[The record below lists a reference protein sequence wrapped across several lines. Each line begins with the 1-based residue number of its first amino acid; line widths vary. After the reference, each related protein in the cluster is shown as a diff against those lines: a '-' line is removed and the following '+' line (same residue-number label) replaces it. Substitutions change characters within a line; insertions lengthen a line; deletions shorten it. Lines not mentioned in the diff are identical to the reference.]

1 VATTTGRSNGRHVLP
16 DLVTVEPETR
26 VVGSLSEKAYYLL
39 RDRLITLELPPGA
52 TIDERGLQHEL
63 GMGRTPI
70 REALRR
76 LADARLVEVVPRRGM
91 FASHVHL
98 GDLRAISEVR
108 ARLEGHA
115 ARLAAQRAREDE
127 LAAASTLLRELRA
140 QDEAGAGPRELIR
153 LDQRVHR
160 LVHRATHNPFLAA
173 TLEEY
178 YVHSLRLWFL
188 VLDNLPHLEHAVAEH
203 VELLTAI
210 HDRDPDTAEQ
220 VALRHVA
227 DFENKIRVAI

>member
-1 VATTTGRSNGRHVLP
+1 VATTTDRREGRHVLP
-16 DLVTVEPETR
+16 DLVTLEPER
-26 VVGSLSEKAYYLL
+26 RAVGSLSEKAYYLL
-39 RDRLITLELPPGA
+39 RDRLITLDLAPGA
-52 TIDERGLQHEL
+52 TIDERSLQDEL

-91 FASHVHL
+91 FASHVDL

-108 ARLEGHA
+108 GQLEAHA
-115 ARLAAQRAREDE
+115 AQLAARRLRPADREDV
-127 LAAASTLLRELRA
+127 ATLLAELRA
-140 QDEAGAGPRELIR
+140 GGKAGSRRLIQ

-160 LVHRATHNPFLAA
+160 FIHRATHNAYLAA

-188 VLDNLPHLEHAVAEH
+188 VLDQLPRLGHAVGEH
-203 VELLTAI
+203 VDLLVAI
-210 HDRDPDTAEQ
+210 DRGEADAAADLAR
-220 VALRHVA
+220 RHVT
-227 DFENKIRVAI
+227 DFEEQIRAVL

>member
-1 VATTTGRSNGRHVLP
+1 MVTTTGRTDGGYALP

-26 VVGSLSEKAYYLL
+26 VVASLSEKAYYLL
-39 RDRLITLELPPGA
+39 RDRLITLDLPPGA
-52 TIDERGLQHEL
+52 TIDERALQDEL

-108 ARLEGHA
+108 AQLEGYA
-115 ARLAAQRAREDE
+115 ARIAATRARATD
-127 LAAASTLLRELRA
+127 LAAATTLLAELRA
-140 QDEAGAGPRELIR
+140 NPAAPRELIR

-160 LVHRATHNPFLAA
+160 LVHRATHNAFLVA

-188 VLDNLPHLEHAVAEH
+188 VLDHLPHLEHAVSEH

-210 HDRDPDTAEQ
+210 HDRDAPTAERL
-220 VALRHVA
+220 ARRHVA
-227 DFENKIRVAI
+227 DFEEKIRIAL